1 MLKFT
6 QEILHALRTAYN
18 EEEAHNMS
26 KAFREQFDFLGV
38 KVVNRRELTY
48 PIFDRNPPKDGDELT
63 KRVEDMWGIPYREM
77 QLAAC
82 DYLFRHKAL
91 LGGQHLAFLRKLI
104 KTRAWKDTVDIIATC
119 ILGDLGLRMPAIRPK
134 IAVWIRDPNIWIR
147 RSAILFQLQYR
158 DKTDWEMLKNFC
170 STCAKEEDYFIKT
183 SITKALS
190 EYARINPM
198 EVRRF
203 VLSTPFASQTTQEIL
218 KTL

>member
-6 QEILHALRTAYN
+6 QEILHSLRSAYN
-18 EEEAHNMS
+18 EEEAHTMS
-26 KAFREQFDFLGV
+26 KAVREQFDFLGI
-38 KVVNRRELTY
+38 KVVSRREITY

-63 KRVEDMWGIPYREM
+63 KRIEDMWSIPYREM

-104 KTRAWKDTVDIIATC
+104 KTRAGKDTVDIISTC
-119 ILGDLGLRMPAIRPK
+119 ILGDLVLRLPAIRPK

-170 STCAKEEDYFIKT
+170 TTCAKEEDLLIKS
-183 SITKALS
+183 SITRALS

-203 VLSTPFASQTTQEIL
+203 VLSTSFASQTTQEIL

>member
-6 QEILHALRTAYN
+6 QEILHSLRSAYN
-18 EEEAHNMS
+18 EDEAHAMS
-26 KAFREQFDFLGV
+26 KAVREQFDFLGI
-38 KVVNRRELTY
+38 KVVTRREITY
-48 PIFDRNPPKDGDELT
+48 PIFDKNPPKDGDELT
-63 KRVEDMWGIPYREM
+63 ARIEDMWCSPYREM

-91 LGGQHLAFLRKLI
+91 LGGQHLSFLKKLI
-104 KTRAWKDTVDIIATC
+104 KTRAWKDTVDIISTC
-119 ILGDLGLRMPAIRPK
+119 ILGDLVLRLPAIRPK

-158 DKTDWEMLKNFC
+158 DRTDWEMLKNFC
-170 STCAKEEDYFIKT
+170 TTCAKEEDLLIKS
-183 SITKALS
+183 SITRALS

-203 VLSTPFASQTTQEIL
+203 VLSTSFASQTTQEIL